1 MSNPEDIG
9 NQQLAN
15 FDNLD
20 DDIELTL
27 VHHNGYVGIGRYQ
40 NSYNDREFGPFKNA
54 HKFDGNQCL
63 LRDRFVTQ
71 L

>member
-1 MSNPEDIG
+1 MSDPEDIG

-15 FDNLD
+15 FDNFD
-20 DDIELTL
+20 DDIGLTS
-27 VHHNGYVGIGRYQ
+27 VRHDSNVGIGRYQ
-40 NSYNDREFGPFKNA
+40 NSYDDGEFGPFKND